1 MSESN
6 QIDMNSLHNTVLRE
20 TENDSLLEIKPNFYQ
35 NLSDFIGNLRK
46 QEFDDVE
53 NKIKDTMIEMV
64 TELTSLL
71 IHIRLEKISNSDDF
85 DISYLLDEEKFILDS
100 LDEQNER
107 TEMILSATINGKSK
121 FLESLAENHKIK
133 KVVIRFLDNVDEIVG
148 ADLEK
153 YGPFKAEDI
162 ATIPYENAQAL
173 IAKNIATK
181 VRWSIFFKICTY
193 NFIAKNIAT
202 KVRWED

>member
-1 MSESN
+1 MSEPN
-6 QIDMNSLHNTVLRE
+6 QININSLHHAVLRE
-20 TENDSLLEIKPNFYQ
+20 TEDDSLLEIDPNFYR

-46 QEFDDVE
+46 QEFDGVE
-53 NKIKDTMIEMV
+53 NKIKDSLIEMT

-71 IHIRLEKISNSDDF
+71 LKIRLDKISKSSDF
-85 DISYLLDEEKFILDS
+85 KINHLLDEEKFILDS
-100 LDEQNER
+100 QDEQRER

-121 FLESLAENHKIK
+121 FLESLAQNHKTK
-133 KVVIRFLDNVDEIVG
+133 KVVIRFLNEVDEIVG

-153 YGPFKAEDI
+153 YGPFKTEDI

-181 VRWSIFFKICTY
+181 VRW
-193 NFIAKNIAT
+193 
-202 KVRWED
+202 ED

>member
-6 QIDMNSLHNTVLRE
+6 QININFLHQTVLRE
-20 TENDSLLEIKPNFYQ
+20 TENDSLVEIAPNFYT

-46 QEFDDVE
+46 QEFDGVE
-53 NKIKDTMIEMV
+53 NKIKNTLIEMA
-64 TELTSLL
+64 TELTSLF
-71 IHIRLEKISNSDDF
+71 IHIRLEKISKSSDLDMA
-85 DISYLLDEEKFILDS
+85 YLLDEEKFILDS
-100 LDEQNER
+100 QEEQRER

-121 FLESLAENHKIK
+121 FLESLAQNHKTK
-133 KVVIRFLDNVDEIVG
+133 KIVIRFLKEVDEIVG

-153 YGPFKAEDI
+153 YGPFKTEDV

-173 IAKNIATK
+173 FAKKA
-181 VRWSIFFKICTY
+181 
-193 NFIAKNIAT
+193 AT

>member
-1 MSESN
+1 
-6 QIDMNSLHNTVLRE
+6 
-20 TENDSLLEIKPNFYQ
+20 
-35 NLSDFIGNLRK
+35 
-46 QEFDDVE
+46 
-53 NKIKDTMIEMV
+53 MIEMA

-71 IHIRLEKISNSDDF
+71 IHIRLEKISSSNDY
-85 DISYLLDEEKFILDS
+85 DIGYLLDEEKFIIDS
-100 LDEQNER
+100 QDEQNER

-133 KVVIRFLDNVDEIVG
+133 KIVVRFLENLDEIVG

-153 YGPFKAEDI
+153 YGPFKVEDI

-181 VRWSIFFKICTY
+181 VRW
-193 NFIAKNIAT
+193 
-202 KVRWED
+202 ED

>member
-1 MSESN
+1 MSESD
-6 QIDMNSLHNTVLRE
+6 QIDIDSLHRTVLRE
-20 TENDSLLEIKPNFYQ
+20 TENDSLLEIKPNFYRS
-35 NLSDFIGNLRK
+35 LSDFIGNLRK
-46 QEFDDVE
+46 QEFDGVE
-53 NKIKDTMIEMV
+53 NKIKDTMIEMAS
-64 TELTSLL
+64 ELTSLL
-71 IHIRLEKISNSDDF
+71 IHIRLEKISNSNDL

-100 LDEQNER
+100 QEEQNER

-133 KVVIRFLDNVDEIVG
+133 KVVIRFLSEVDEIVG

-153 YGPFKAEDI
+153 YGPFNAEDI

-181 VRWSIFFKICTY
+181 VRW
-193 NFIAKNIAT
+193 
-202 KVRWED
+202 ED

>member
-173 IAKNIATK
+173 IT
-181 VRWSIFFKICTY
+181 
-193 NFIAKNIAT
+193 KNIAT

>member
-1 MSESN
+1 MSEPN
-6 QIDMNSLHNTVLRE
+6 QINIYSLHLTVLRE
-20 TENDSLLEIKPNFYQ
+20 TQDDLLLEIDPNFYR

-46 QEFDDVE
+46 QEFDGVE
-53 NKIKDTMIEMV
+53 NKIKDTLIEMT

-71 IHIRLEKISNSDDF
+71 IKIRLDKISKSSDF
-85 DISYLLDEEKFILDS
+85 KIGHLLDEEKFILDS
-100 LDEQNER
+100 QDEQRER

-121 FLESLAENHKIK
+121 FLESLAQNHKTK
-133 KVVIRFLDNVDEIVG
+133 KVVIRFLNEVDEIVG

-153 YGPFKAEDI
+153 YGPFKTEDI

-181 VRWSIFFKICTY
+181 VRW
-193 NFIAKNIAT
+193 
-202 KVRWED
+202 ED

>member
-35 NLSDFIGNLRK
+35 YLSDLIGNLRI
-46 QEFDDVE
+46 QEFNDVE
-53 NKIKDTMIEMV
+53 NKIKDTLIEMV

-181 VRWSIFFKICTY
+181 VRW
-193 NFIAKNIAT
+193 
-202 KVRWED
+202 ED

>member
-6 QIDMNSLHNTVLRE
+6 QIDINSLHNTVLRE
-20 TENDSLLEIKPNFYQ
+20 TENDSLLEIKPNFYR

-46 QEFDDVE
+46 QEFDGVE
-53 NKIKDTMIEMV
+53 NKIKDTMIEMAS
-64 TELTSLL
+64 ELTSLL
-71 IHIRLEKISNSDDF
+71 IQIRLEKISNSNDF

-100 LDEQNER
+100 HEEQNER

-133 KVVIRFLDNVDEIVG
+133 KVVIRFLSEVNEIVG

-181 VRWSIFFKICTY
+181 VRW
-193 NFIAKNIAT
+193 
-202 KVRWED
+202 ED

>member
-6 QIDMNSLHNTVLRE
+6 QIDINSLHHTVLLE
-20 TENDSLLEIKPNFYQ
+20 TENDSILEIDPNFYR

-46 QEFDDVE
+46 QEFDGVE
-53 NKIKDTMIEMV
+53 NKIKNALIEMA

-71 IHIRLEKISNSDDF
+71 IHIRLDKISKSSDLETT
-85 DISYLLDEEKFILDS
+85 YLLDEEKFVLDS
-100 LDEQNER
+100 QEEQRER
-107 TEMILSATINGKSK
+107 IEMILSATINGKSK
-121 FLESLAENHKIK
+121 FLESLAQNHKTK
-133 KVVIRFLDNVDEIVG
+133 KIAIRFLKEVDEIVG

-153 YGPFKAEDI
+153 YGPFKTEDI

-173 IAKNIATK
+173 IVKNA
-181 VRWSIFFKICTY
+181 
-193 NFIAKNIAT
+193 AA

>member
-20 TENDSLLEIKPNFYQ
+20 TENDSLLEMKPNFYQ

-181 VRWSIFFKICTY
+181 VRW
-193 NFIAKNIAT
+193 
-202 KVRWED
+202 ED

>member
-6 QIDMNSLHNTVLRE
+6 QIDVNSLHNTVLRE
-20 TENDSLLEIKPNFYQ
+20 IENDSLLEIKSNFYRD
-35 NLSDFIGNLRK
+35 LSNFIGNLRK
-46 QEFDDVE
+46 QEFDGVE
-53 NKIKDTMIEMV
+53 NKIKDEMIEMAS
-64 TELTSLL
+64 ELTSLL
-71 IHIRLEKISNSDDF
+71 IHIRLEKISNSNDF

-100 LDEQNER
+100 QEEQSER

-133 KVVIRFLDNVDEIVG
+133 KIVIRFLSEVDEIIG

-153 YGPFKAEDI
+153 YGPFKIEDI

-181 VRWSIFFKICTY
+181 VRW
-193 NFIAKNIAT
+193 
-202 KVRWED
+202 ED

>member
-153 YGPFKAEDI
+153 YGPFRAEDI

-181 VRWSIFFKICTY
+181 VRW
-193 NFIAKNIAT
+193 
-202 KVRWED
+202 ED

>member
-6 QIDMNSLHNTVLRE
+6 QIDINSLHNTVLRE
-20 TENDSLLEIKPNFYQ
+20 TENDSLLEIKPNFYR

-46 QEFDDVE
+46 QEFDGVE
-53 NKIKDTMIEMV
+53 DKIKDTMIEMAS
-64 TELTSLL
+64 ELTSLL
-71 IHIRLEKISNSDDF
+71 IQIRLEKISNSNDF

-100 LDEQNER
+100 QEEQNER

-121 FLESLAENHKIK
+121 FLELLAENHKIK
-133 KVVIRFLDNVDEIVG
+133 KVVIRFLSEVDEIIG

-181 VRWSIFFKICTY
+181 VRW
-193 NFIAKNIAT
+193 
-202 KVRWED
+202 ED